1 MKRLIFLLVL
11 LLTFISQYALIDDP
25 FGEPVIYGSGMNIRA
40 KVLINGVPA
49 STNDILIAQVG
60 NQIRAKTN
68 LINLPS
74 SVGGVGRTFLIQSV
88 ISNEDI
94 VFKVWKYSQQKI
106 YTASVTLQ
114 SSPGTTFPPNANI
127 YYTINANTATQTVS
141 GYVKDELLN
150 PLANIPINIS
160 SINPSHNFDA
170 FTTLKTNSLGEY
182 LIPGINN
189 GTDITFSPVSPQ
201 YTFSPV
207 QQSYTNINNDY
218 NCNFIGIIIPQYTAT
233 GSVTAN
239 SQPFAGVSIHAGL
252 FSTITNSLGNYT
264 LSLPAYSNY
273 IITASKDGW
282 EFEPQSHDITYLNSN
297 QSSLDFSGTPLKYTI
312 TGNTDIGY
320 ANITIISQNNH
331 DYSDTV
337 SDANGNFTINDI
349 IHGDTVIITPTKEG
363 MVFSPNS
370 RTIANIT
377 SNKHIS
383 FTANQ
388 QTFTVS
394 GNITE
399 NGAGLGDV
407 FVNYQI
413 GSTTSDSNGN
423 FSFTLAWHESVD
435 ISFSKI
441 AYRFTPNTINVTN
454 IEEDK
459 IYNITAYAL
468 QTFTIS
474 GFTQDY
480 NNQAI
485 SDVILHYDNS
495 SVISNQNG
503 FYSINI
509 TEGQDI
515 TITPEKPGH
524 IFSPQSISFVDIS
537 ENKSQN
543 FYGTLSQ
550 QTISGCIKL
559 NGLPIAG
566 CDIIVNNVIRGQTDI
581 SGQYSVQDYYGTSIN
596 LKPNHTNYTFQ
607 PTERNVILTD
617 DFYNQ
622 DFQATLK
629 TFTVTGN
636 VTYNSQPL
644 IGVLI
649 RTQLARDAVLTDD
662 NGNYSLNLSI
672 GTSCS
677 IIAEKDNFSFEPHHY
692 SIDNIS
698 SNVSNRNFIASPH
711 VISPSFTPEPGIY
724 TSQQTIIITCATS
737 DATIRYTL
745 DNSDV
750 DENSP
755 VYSEPI
761 IANTDTTLTIKA
773 KAFKDAYID
782 SKQTTAEYIIT
793 NKLSQPNIMPE
804 SGVFTHSIFATMT
817 AEENASIYYTKNG
830 IEPSQ
835 QDSLYTQPIVIN
847 TDCTIKAKAFRTN
860 YEPSNITEANYAFNH
875 LLNLSLPDSVT
886 VNKNSQITLNI
897 MNYLDDSV
905 SGSHQYHINADADD
919 HINLSV
925 NNAFITII
933 PEDEWIGSG
942 FLRVNASFD
951 NEVFVTDSTKI
962 IVRANNSKPIITSY
976 YPVEDTLSVSLN
988 SPTNF
993 IVNAV
998 DYDNDDLFYQWF
1010 VNSVDQHI
1018 DDNIF
1023 VFIPNTL
1030 GEYLVVCK
1038 VTDLNYDVY
1047 KTWQVYISSDNAD
1060 ILKPKENYLSQNYP
1074 NPFNPFTTIDFC
1086 LKKDDYININVY
1098 NIKGQFIKTLLN
1110 EFVNAGEHSIIWD
1123 GTDAQG
1129 KTLKSG
1135 IYLYKISSSSFYD
1148 FKKAILLK

>member
-141 GYVKDELLN
+141 GYVKDELLS

-388 QTFTVS
+388 Q
-394 GNITE
+394 
-399 NGAGLGDV
+399 LL
-407 FVNYQI
+407 YQ
-413 GSTTSDSNGN
+413 
-423 FSFTLAWHESVD
+423 
-435 ISFSKI
+435 
-441 AYRFTPNTINVTN
+441 
-454 IEEDK
+454 
-459 IYNITAYAL
+459 
-468 QTFTIS
+468 
-474 GFTQDY
+474 
-480 NNQAI
+480 
-485 SDVILHYDNS
+485 
-495 SVISNQNG
+495 VIS
-503 FYSINI
+503 
-509 TEGQDI
+509 
-515 TITPEKPGH
+515 
-524 IFSPQSISFVDIS
+524 
-537 ENKSQN
+537 
-543 FYGTLSQ
+543 
-550 QTISGCIKL
+550 
-559 NGLPIAG
+559 
-566 CDIIVNNVIRGQTDI
+566 
-581 SGQYSVQDYYGTSIN
+581 
-596 LKPNHTNYTFQ
+596 
-607 PTERNVILTD
+607 
-617 DFYNQ
+617 
-622 DFQATLK
+622 
-629 TFTVTGN
+629 
-636 VTYNSQPL
+636 
-644 IGVLI
+644 
-649 RTQLARDAVLTDD
+649 
-662 NGNYSLNLSI
+662 
-672 GTSCS
+672 
-677 IIAEKDNFSFEPHHY
+677 
-692 SIDNIS
+692 
-698 SNVSNRNFIASPH
+698 
-711 VISPSFTPEPGIY
+711 
-724 TSQQTIIITCATS
+724 
-737 DATIRYTL
+737 
-745 DNSDV
+745 
-750 DENSP
+750 
-755 VYSEPI
+755 
-761 IANTDTTLTIKA
+761 
-773 KAFKDAYID
+773 
-782 SKQTTAEYIIT
+782 
-793 NKLSQPNIMPE
+793 
-804 SGVFTHSIFATMT
+804 
-817 AEENASIYYTKNG
+817 
-830 IEPSQ
+830 
-835 QDSLYTQPIVIN
+835 
-847 TDCTIKAKAFRTN
+847 
-860 YEPSNITEANYAFNH
+860 
-875 LLNLSLPDSVT
+875 
-886 VNKNSQITLNI
+886 
-897 MNYLDDSV
+897 
-905 SGSHQYHINADADD
+905 
-919 HINLSV
+919 
-925 NNAFITII
+925 
-933 PEDEWIGSG
+933 
-942 FLRVNASFD
+942 
-951 NEVFVTDSTKI
+951 
-962 IVRANNSKPIITSY
+962 
-976 YPVEDTLSVSLN
+976 
-988 SPTNF
+988 
-993 IVNAV
+993 
-998 DYDNDDLFYQWF
+998 
-1010 VNSVDQHI
+1010 
-1018 DDNIF
+1018 
-1023 VFIPNTL
+1023 
-1030 GEYLVVCK
+1030 
-1038 VTDLNYDVY
+1038 
-1047 KTWQVYISSDNAD
+1047 
-1060 ILKPKENYLSQNYP
+1060 
-1074 NPFNPFTTIDFC
+1074 
-1086 LKKDDYININVY
+1086 
-1098 NIKGQFIKTLLN
+1098 
-1110 EFVNAGEHSIIWD
+1110 
-1123 GTDAQG
+1123 
-1129 KTLKSG
+1129 
-1135 IYLYKISSSSFYD
+1135 
-1148 FKKAILLK
+1148 